1 MTVGL
6 AIFGAIMS
14 PTAGATDSA
23 RQPSHPDAVQKKVS
37 PTADDDL
44 RKIVSAAGGT
54 VPVTLITGDK
64 VDVGGGRPRR
74 PRGGRPGSAAPP
86 PGPPPRRPAHRAPG
100 HPRTR

>member
-1 MTVGL
+1 MGAVTVGL

-64 VDVGGGRPRR
+64 VDVGVDAH
-74 PRGGRPGSAAPP
+74 GRPGVRPGQSAARPDRPP
-86 PGPPPRRPAHRAPG
+86 HAGG
-100 HPRTR
+100 KEKKEKHP